1 MNQQKVLEG
10 FYDIISEHKIE
21 LFDRV
26 ASERTKHITLGIEN
40 IFQEHNASAVLR
52 TCDCFGIQEL
62 HVIEKNN
69 EFAINRDI
77 ALGAGRWI
85 DVHNY
90 GSENPSEDCMNLLK
104 NQGYK
109 IVATTPHTEAF
120 TINDLPLEQPLAIF
134 FGTEQEGL
142 SESVLQVAD
151 YQVKIPMFGF
161 TESFNISVSVAIL
174 LNTLRKRLVDS
185 DIEWKLSQDEQTDLK
200 IEWCKKI
207 LRSGQALENEFNKQ
221 LLKKDL

>member
-1 MNQQKVLEG
+1 MNQKKILEG
-10 FYDIISEHKIE
+10 FYEIISEHKIE

-26 ASERTKHITLGIEN
+26 ASERTKYITIGIEN

-77 ALGAGRWI
+77 ALGAWRWI
-85 DVHNY
+85 DIHNY
-90 GSENPSEDCMNLLK
+90 GSENPSKDCMNLLK

-120 TINDLPLEQPLAIF
+120 TINDLPLEEPLAIF

-142 SESVLQVAD
+142 SESVLQAAD

-174 LNTLRKRLVDS
+174 LNTIRKRLVDS
-185 DIEWKLSQDEQTDLK
+185 DIKWKLSIDEQTSLK

-207 LRSGQALENEFNKQ
+207 LKSGESLEKEFKKQ
-221 LLKKDL
+221 LLEKDL

>member
-1 MNQQKVLEG
+1 MNQKKVLEG

-52 TCDCFGIQEL
+52 TCDCFEFKNYMSL
-62 HVIEKNN
+62 KNN

-90 GSENPSEDCMNLLK
+90 GSENPSEDCMYLLK

-134 FGTEQEGL
+134 WYRTGR
-142 SESVLQVAD
+142 
-151 YQVKIPMFGF
+151 I
-161 TESFNISVSVAIL
+161 I
-174 LNTLRKRLVDS
+174 
-185 DIEWKLSQDEQTDLK
+185 
-200 IEWCKKI
+200 
-207 LRSGQALENEFNKQ
+207 
-221 LLKKDL
+221 

>member
-1 MNQQKVLEG
+1 MNHKKVLEG
-10 FYDIISEHKIE
+10 FYEIISEHKIE
-21 LFDRV
+21 LFNRV

-52 TCDCFGIQEL
+52 TCDCFGIQDL

-85 DVHNY
+85 DVYNY
-90 GSENPSEDCMNLLK
+90 GSENPSEDCMKHLK
-104 NQGYK
+104 NKGYK
-109 IVATTPHTEAF
+109 IVATTPHTDSY
-120 TINDLPLEQPLAIF
+120 TINDIPLERPLAFF

-142 SESVLQVAD
+142 STSVLKNAD
-151 YQVKIPMFGF
+151 YTVKIPMFGF

-174 LNTLRKRLVDS
+174 LNTLRKRLEDS
-185 DIEWKLSQDEQTDLK
+185 KIEWKLSELEQTILK

-207 LRSGQALENEFNKQ
+207 LKSGDALENEFKKQ

>member
-1 MNQQKVLEG
+1 MNQKKILEG
-10 FYDIISEHKIE
+10 FYEIISEHKIE

-26 ASERTKHITLGIEN
+26 ASERTKYITIGIEN

-85 DVHNY
+85 DIHNY
-90 GSENPSEDCMNLLK
+90 GSENQSEDCMKQLK
-104 NQGYK
+104 NQRYK

-120 TINDLPLEQPLAIF
+120 TINDLPLDQPLAFF

-142 SESVLQVAD
+142 SESVLQHAD

-174 LNTLRKRLVDS
+174 LNTIRKRLVDS
-185 DIEWKLSQDEQTDLK
+185 DIKWKLSIDEQTSLK

-207 LRSGQALENEFNKQ
+207 LKSGESLEKEFKKQ
-221 LLKKDL
+221 LLEKDL

>member
-1 MNQQKVLEG
+1 MNHKKVLEG
-10 FYDIISEHKIE
+10 FYEIISEHKIE
-21 LFDRV
+21 LFNRV

-52 TCDCFGIQEL
+52 TCDCFGIQDL

-85 DVHNY
+85 DVYNY
-90 GSENPSEDCMNLLK
+90 GSENPSEECMKYLK
-104 NQGYK
+104 NKGYK
-109 IVATTPHTEAF
+109 IVATTPHTDSY
-120 TINDLPLEQPLAIF
+120 TINNIPLERPLAFF

-142 SESVLQVAD
+142 STSVLKNAD
-151 YQVKIPMFGF
+151 YTVKIPMFGF

-174 LNTLRKRLVDS
+174 LNTLRKRLEDS
-185 DIEWKLSQDEQTDLK
+185 KIEWKLSELEQTILK

-207 LRSGQALENEFNKQ
+207 LKSGDALENEFKKQ

>member
-1 MNQQKVLEG
+1 MNHKKVLEG
-10 FYDIISEHKIE
+10 FYEIISEHKIE
-21 LFDRV
+21 LFNRV

-52 TCDCFGIQEL
+52 TCDCFGIQDL

-85 DVHNY
+85 DVYNY
-90 GSENPSEDCMNLLK
+90 GSENPSEECMKYLK
-104 NQGYK
+104 NKGYK
-109 IVATTPHTEAF
+109 IVATTPHTDSY
-120 TINDLPLEQPLAIF
+120 TINDIPLEQPLAFF

-142 SESVLQVAD
+142 STSVLKNAD
-151 YQVKIPMFGF
+151 YTVKIPMFGF

-174 LNTLRKRLVDS
+174 LNTIRKRLEDS
-185 DIEWKLSQDEQTDLK
+185 KIEWKLSELEQTILK

-207 LRSGQALENEFNKQ
+207 LKSGDALENEFKKQ

>member
-1 MNQQKVLEG
+1 MNHKKVLEG
-10 FYDIISEHKIE
+10 FYEIISEHKIE
-21 LFDRV
+21 LFNRV

-52 TCDCFGIQEL
+52 TCDCFGIQDL

-85 DVHNY
+85 DVYNY
-90 GSENPSEDCMNLLK
+90 GSENPSEECMKYLK
-104 NQGYK
+104 NKGYK
-109 IVATTPHTEAF
+109 IVATTPHTDSY
-120 TINDLPLEQPLAIF
+120 TINDIPLEQPLAFF

-142 SESVLQVAD
+142 STSVLKNAD
-151 YQVKIPMFGF
+151 YTVKIPMFGF

-174 LNTLRKRLVDS
+174 LNTLRKRLEDS
-185 DIEWKLSQDEQTDLK
+185 KIEWKLSELEQTILK

-207 LRSGQALENEFNKQ
+207 LKSGDALENEFKKQ